1 MLKINRDLNFD
12 PSICSI
18 LYTYTSMDEYLTIIS
33 NVNEKDDYFD
43 LRHYLDSSE
52 LDNTIFI
59 IMDY

>member
-12 PSICSI
+12 PYICSI

-43 LRHYLDSSE
+43 LRHDLDSSD
-52 LDNTIFI
+52 LDDTIFI